1 MFHPQKND
9 IKSKLLD
16 LPGGS
21 VDKNLYA
28 DTEDMGLIPAPGRF
42 HMLQSKLSL
51 CTTTSEPKFQGP

>member
-21 VDKNLYA
+21 VDKNPYA
-28 DTEDMGLIPAPGRF
+28 DTGDMGLIPAPGRF
-42 HMLQSKLSL
+42 HMLQSN
-51 CTTTSEPKFQGP
+51 